1 MGVENQVLIF
11 ALAIYVG
18 SLLTKFFDALTRDI
32 VLPMISPMAP
42 SENGVSKWII
52 QFGTIKLNIGDFI
65 VQTINVLLSFAI
77 VYVTLPYIKEYV
89 PVAGRR

>member
-32 VLPMISPMAP
+32 VLPVISPMAP
-42 SENGVSKWII
+42 SENGVSKWIV

>member
-32 VLPMISPMAP
+32 VLPLVSPMAP
-42 SENGVSKWII
+42 AENGVSKWIV

>member
-32 VLPMISPMAP
+32 VLPLISPMAP

-65 VQTINVLLSFAI
+65 VQTVNVLLSFAI

>member
-32 VLPMISPMAP
+32 VLPVISPMAP